1 MACWRH
7 AVLDRRRSPDLRSS
21 KDGLSGQAV
30 CLARLLLGTD
40 VRDQLWPHVYLLQ
53 KVWFCQQLAL
63 VSLCHGAAWQ
73 YLLDIGRY
81 SGSRRPFLQSCSC
94 RPMVGPRSCGAV
106 NRRDLPW
113 ELPVYSRCE
122 TMPSSCQCHL
132 DDSSEYGSWLRCT
145 DSDLQASANCSHA
158 CWRLHDVSGRSN
170 HGHCKASAKAA
181 HQGDLKWTTARFIIL
196 SSCKPKFRV
205 S

>member
-7 AVLDRRRSPDLRSS
+7 AVLDRRRSADLRSS
-21 KDGLSGQAV
+21 EDGLSGQAV
-30 CLARLLLGTD
+30 RLARLLLGTA
-40 VRDQLWPHVYLLQ
+40 VRYQLWPHVYLLQ

-63 VSLCHGAAWQ
+63 VSLCHGAARQ

-81 SGSRRPFLQSCSC
+81 SGNRRQFLQSCSC
-94 RPMVGPRSCGAV
+94 RPMAGHRCSGAV
-106 NRRDLPW
+106 NCRDIPGKLPG
-113 ELPVYSRCE
+113 YSRCE
-122 TMPSSCQCHL
+122 TMPRSCQCHL

-145 DSDLQASANCSHA
+145 DFDLRPSANCSHH

-181 HQGDLKWTTARFIIL
+181 CQGDLKWSTARFIIL